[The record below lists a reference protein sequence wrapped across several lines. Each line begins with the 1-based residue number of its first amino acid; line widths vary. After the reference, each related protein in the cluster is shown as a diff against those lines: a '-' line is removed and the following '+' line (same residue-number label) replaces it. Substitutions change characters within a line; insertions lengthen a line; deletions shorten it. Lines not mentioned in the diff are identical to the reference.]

1 MSHGFG
7 IDVKGEGGCLMGLG
21 LTLREKGV
29 SRGCGIDVKGEGGCL
44 MGLGLTLR
52 GKGGVSWV
60 WD

>member
-1 MSHGFG
+1 
-7 IDVKGEGGCLMGLG
+7 MGLG
-21 LTLREKGV
+21 LTLRGKGV
-29 SRGCGIDVKGEGGCL
+29 SHGFGIDVKGEGGCL

>member
-21 LTLREKGV
+21 LTLRGKGV
-29 SRGCGIDVKGEGGCL
+29 SHGCGIDVKGEGG
-44 MGLGLTLR
+44 
-52 GKGGVSWV
+52 VSWV